1 MDCVVY
7 DVEILTVVVVLSVYF
22 VTTVNGVVSGSRY
35 FYW

>member
-7 DVEILTVVVVLSVYF
+7 DVGVLTVVVVLSVYF
-22 VTTVNGVVSGSRY
+22 VTVNGVVTGSRY